1 MNRRRI
7 LVVAAAG
14 LCAAVWTYACGDG
27 ATEPPTPP
35 PDPPRPA
42 TVAVAPA
49 TVRLTA
55 LGATEQLT
63 AEVRDQNGQVMAGAA
78 VTWSSSAASIAT
90 VSGSGLVTAVGNGT
104 ASITA
109 TAGSASG
116 TATVTVAQEVSAV
129 TVKPAADTVVAGDT
143 LRLAAEAADA
153 NGHPVAGAVFDW
165 ASSDTLVAVVDD
177 AGLVTGHG
185 AGEAEVTATA
195 AGVTGRVELTVVD
208 PAPTAI
214 TVTPDTVALT
224 ALGQTA
230 QLAAVVRDQIG
241 RVIEGEAVFWSSA
254 DTLVATVG
262 SAGLVTAI
270 GGGATTIAATVGKV
284 SGTAAVTVMQSAG
297 SVVVSP
303 TADTVAPGDTLRLAA
318 EAFDENGHPVEGA
331 EFGWSSSDV
340 SVATVDGGGL
350 VTGVAEGTATIV
362 AAAGSGRGTAQI
374 TVENPDRVALV
385 ALYNA
390 TDGPNWVD
398 NENWLTDAALGEWYG
413 VDTDDSGRV
422 VRLDLSG
429 REAQGD
435 IPHGLAGPIPP
446 VLGSLTNLTLLNL
459 KLNALSGSIP
469 AEMGNLAN
477 LARLDLSENNLT
489 GPIPP
494 ELGNLANLSW
504 TDLRRN
510 ALTGPIPLELGSSR
524 NLIFLRLD
532 RNELTGTVPAELG
545 NLANLARLD
554 LGENNLTGP
563 VPQSFLLLR
572 RLRDFRIDGNK
583 SLCVPGTSAF
593 VAWLQGLFEGAS
605 CNAADIAV
613 LETLYELTG
622 GTAWAESAGWLGG
635 GAVEEWYGVTADS
648 LGRVTE
654 LDLTRNGLA
663 GRLPARLGDL
673 TKMDVLRIGRN
684 ALTGRLP
691 ASLAHVAL
699 EVLDYGGTELCTP
712 ADGAFREWLNAI
724 PSHEGT
730 GVECA
735 PLSDREILEILYE
748 TTGGRDWTN
757 NGNWLTD
764 APFRDW
770 YGVHVDTRGRVV
782 GLALSRNNLTGAI
795 PPELGELA
803 SLTEI
808 NLSNNELT
816 GPIPSELGN
825 LASLTEMLL
834 NRNALTGGIPSELG
848 NLASLTEM
856 NLSNNDLT
864 GPIPSELG
872 NLASLTELDLDGNA
886 LTGRIPPE
894 IGNLANLDW
903 LDLSENTLSGPIPH
917 EIGNLASVRILLLG
931 DNALTGPIPPEIG
944 NLASVSQLFL
954 RNNELSGPIPPEIG
968 DLSMYELLL
977 SDNALTGSLPPEMG
991 NLSVSILALDNNDL
1005 EGPVPPEFGGI
1016 SRLRRLGLGNNPGLA
1031 GALPTELTAL
1041 DRLEALVAG
1050 GTNLCAPSDP
1060 DFVAWLEGVHTRR
1073 IVRCRG
1079 GEPPMAYL
1087 SQAVQSREFPVPL
1100 VAGERALLRVFVTA
1114 AQATTKGIPDV
1125 RARFYRDNRE
1135 IHVEEIPGKSDPMP
1149 TGVDESSLSKS
1160 ANAEILGHVIR
1171 PGLEMVIEVDPDGT
1185 LDATLG
1191 VARRIPETG
1200 RLALDVR
1207 AMPPFDLTLIPFIW
1221 TELHDSSIV
1230 DLVNAMAVDPDNHEL
1245 LSEMRTLLPVG
1256 DLDVKAHE
1264 PVLTSTN
1271 DAWTLRDETEAIRV
1285 LEGETGYYMGM
1296 MPPPVTRAAGV
1307 AFIAGKANFSVTAA
1321 STIAHELGH
1330 NLSLRHAPCGGAGGP
1345 DPSYPYSD
1353 GSIGAWGYDFRDG
1366 GSLVR
1371 PSRPDLMSYC
1381 GPEWVS
1387 DYGFSNTLRYRLWDE
1402 GPPTATAVTAAEQAL
1417 LLWGGTTSDSVPFLN
1432 PAFVVE
1438 APPALPDSA
1447 GAYAVTGRT
1456 ADARELFSLRFA
1468 MPETADGDGSSGFAF
1483 VLPVQPGWD
1492 GNLAS
1497 ITLMGPGGSF
1507 TLGGDSD
1514 IPMAILRNPR
1524 TGQVRGIL
1532 RNPPPTTPAAADAV
1546 GESVVTG
1553 LKVLFSRGIPGAEA
1567 WRR

>member
-1 MNRRRI
+1 
-7 LVVAAAG
+7 
-14 LCAAVWTYACGDG
+14 
-27 ATEPPTPP
+27 
-35 PDPPRPA
+35 
-42 TVAVAPA
+42 
-49 TVRLTA
+49 
-55 LGATEQLT
+55 
-63 AEVRDQNGQVMAGAA
+63 MA
-78 VTWSSSAASIAT
+78 
-90 VSGSGLVTAVGNGT
+90 
-104 ASITA
+104 
-109 TAGSASG
+109 
-116 TATVTVAQEVSAV
+116 
-129 TVKPAADTVVAGDT
+129 
-143 LRLAAEAADA
+143 
-153 NGHPVAGAVFDW
+153 
-165 ASSDTLVAVVDD
+165 
-177 AGLVTGHG
+177 
-185 AGEAEVTATA
+185 
-195 AGVTGRVELTVVD
+195 
-208 PAPTAI
+208 
-214 TVTPDTVALT
+214 
-224 ALGQTA
+224 
-230 QLAAVVRDQIG
+230 RDQIG

-270 GGGATTIAATVGKV
+270 GEGATTVAATVGEV

-303 TADTVAPGDTLRLAA
+303 AADTVAPGDTLRLAA
-318 EAFDENGHPVEGA
+318 QAFDENGHPVEGA

-362 AAAGSGRGTAQI
+362 AVAGSSRGTAMV
-374 TVENPDRVALV
+374 TVENPDRAALV

-446 VLGSLTNLTLLNL
+446 QLGSLTNLTLLDL

-469 AEMGNLAN
+469 AELGNLAN

-504 TDLRRN
+504 ADLRRN
-510 ALTGPIPLELGSSR
+510 ALTGPIPPELGSSR
-524 NLIFLRLD
+524 DLIFLRLD
-532 RNELTGTVPAELG
+532 RNDLTGTVPAELG
-545 NLANLARLD
+545 NLAKLARLD
-554 LGENNLTGP
+554 LGENNLTGL

-593 VAWLQGLFEGAS
+593 VAWLQGIQHYNGAS
-605 CNAADIAV
+605 CNAGDVAV
-613 LETLYELTG
+613 LETLYELTS
-622 GTAWAESAGWLGG
+622 GTAWNESAGWLGN

-648 LGRVTE
+648 LGRVTA

-663 GRLPARLGDL
+663 GEFPASLG
-673 TKMDVLRIGRN
+673 
-684 ALTGRLP
+684 ALTRMTELKIGGNADLSGRLP
-691 ASLAHVAL
+691 LSLATLFLQTLHYADTGVCA
-699 EVLDYGGTELCTP
+699 P
-712 ADGAFREWLNAI
+712 ADASFQAWLDAI
-724 PSHEGT
+724 PSHEST

-735 PLSDREILEILYE
+735 PLSDREILEALYDA
-748 TTGGRDWTN
+748 TGGPDWIN
-757 NGNWLTD
+757 NDNWLTD
-764 APFRDW
+764 APFGDW

-808 NLSNNELT
+808 KLSKNELT
-816 GPIPSELGN
+816 GPIPSELGD

-872 NLASLTELDLDGNA
+872 NLASLTELDLDGNELTGRIPPEIGNLNRLDWLDLDENA

-894 IGNLANLDW
+894 IGNLA
-903 LDLSENTLSGPIPH
+903 
-917 EIGNLASVRILLLG
+917 SVRILNLG
-931 DNALTGPIPPEIG
+931 NNTLTGPIPPEIG
-944 NLASVSQLFL
+944 NLASVSQLIL

-968 DLSMYELLL
+968 DLLSMYELLL

-1149 TGVDESSLSKS
+1149 TEVDESSLSKS
-1160 ANAEILGHVIR
+1160 ANAEIPGHVIR

-1221 TELHDSSIV
+1221 TERHDSSIV
-1230 DLVNAMAVDPDNHEL
+1230 DLVNAMAADPENHEL

-1271 DAWTLRDETEAIRV
+1271 DAWALRDETEAIRV
-1285 LEGETGYYMGM
+1285 LEGETSYYMGM

-1321 STIAHELGH
+1321 STIAHEIGH
-1330 NLSLRHAPCGGAGGP
+1330 NLSLGHAPCGGAGGP

-1402 GPPTATAVTAAEQAL
+1402 GPPAAPAVTAAEQAL

-1447 GAYAVTGRT
+1447 GAFAVTGRT
-1456 ADARELFSLRFA
+1456 ADASKLFSLRFA
-1468 MPETADGDGSSGFAF
+1468 MPETADGDGSSSFAF
-1483 VLPVQPGWD
+1483 VLPVRPDWPD
-1492 GNLAS
+1492 NLAS
-1497 ITLMGPGGSF
+1497 ITLTGPGGSF
-1507 TLGGDSD
+1507 TLDGASNL
-1514 IPMAILRNPR
+1514 PMAILRNPR
-1524 TGQVRGIL
+1524 TGQIRGIL
-1532 RNPPPTTPAAADAV
+1532 RDLASATQVAADAS
-1546 GESVVTG
+1546 GQAAGPG
-1553 LKVLFSRGIPGAEA
+1553 LEVLFSRGLPGGDA